1 MTKLL
6 LSWDPGI
13 LRSWACYSAWKWCFL
28 IGPWGSLVCLK
39 PRCTSTDQKEPK
51 LLVRHDSYVLA
62 PAVTG
67 MSQLVWNRCCVPLTS
82 DPKILGMLGCLGNGE
97 SFGTLGIFAKLESKV
112 ALHWLRLE
120 GSPNVSFSN
129 CHSTYNISSA
139 VCPFGE
145 LRKSSEN
152 WISLMCDYSFTFTIL
167 IWYNTHV

>member
-1 MTKLL
+1 MTKPLGSWGPTILGLL
-6 LSWDPGI
+6 ECLEVVSPLGTME
-13 LRSWACYSAWKWCFL
+13 LTAEFQTNVVQSFPEGTRTT
-28 IGPWGSLVCLK
+28 GWGRGGSCV
-39 PRCTSTDQKEPK
+39 PAPVGS
-51 LLVRHDSYVLA
+51 RH
-62 PAVTG
+62 
-67 MSQLVWNRCCVPLTS
+67 SQLCWNRCCIPLTS

-145 LRKSSEN
+145 LRKPSIVMTCPIFSSTAN
-152 WISLMCDYSFTFTIL
+152 
-167 IWYNTHV
+167 

>member
-1 MTKLL
+1 M
-6 LSWDPGI
+6 SQ
-13 LRSWACYSAWKWCFL
+13 
-28 IGPWGSLVCLK
+28 GSCA
-39 PRCTSTDQKEPK
+39 
-51 LLVRHDSYVLA
+51 LA
-62 PAVTG
+62 SAVTDP
-67 MSQLVWNRCCVPLTS
+67 SRLVWNRCCVPLTS

-167 IWYNTHV
+167 IWYNTHVQMTLISVAISGLDMGFDLAASRPEIALEIIVDTDHQKPSIVMTCPIFSSTAN

>member
-1 MTKLL
+1 MIKLL
-6 LSWDPGI
+6 ISWDPEI
-13 LRSWACYSAWKWCFL
+13 LRSWVCYSSWKWCVF
-28 IGPWGSLVCLK
+28 WGLWGCLVCSK
-39 PRCTSTDQKEPK
+39 PRYTSTNQKEPK
-51 LLVRHDSYVLA
+51 LLIRQGSCSFA

-67 MSQLVWNRCCVPLTS
+67 LSRLFWDRCCIPLTS

-120 GSPNVSFSN
+120 GSPKVSFSN
-129 CHSTYNISSA
+129 CHSTYHISSA

-145 LRKSSEN
+145 LRKSSEK